1 MASLIDSAEYSA
13 NEIYEI
19 QQTDPVEGAGT
30 GASFGGIGVSNQPH
44 QQLANRTSFIKNR
57 QDTNIA
63 NIGVLQA
70 FTALFAGAM
79 GTNGYVTIPF
89 ADVNRG
95 QIEIILQWGFF
106 SFAGLSASGVEN
118 ELFTISLPVAF
129 SNASEWAVGH
139 YASNNVANRGALV
152 NSALMLE
159 PVTPLGKSTIS
170 FFSDWNGQGSVT
182 IAGGTKTGLTGFFWL
197 ALGF

>member
-19 QQTDPVEGAGT
+19 QQTDPVEGAGI

-44 QQLANRTSFIKNR
+44 QQLANRTAFIKNR

-70 FTALFAGAM
+70 FTALFSGSMGA
-79 GTNGYVTIPF
+79 NGYVMIPF
-89 ADVNRG
+89 ADASRG
-95 QIEIILQWGFF
+95 QIEIIVQWGFF
-106 SFAGLSASGVEN
+106 SFAGLSAGGVEN
-118 ELFTISLPVAF
+118 AMFTVSLPIAF
-129 SNASEWAVGH
+129 SNASEWAIAH
-139 YASNNVANRGALV
+139 YASNNAASHGALV

-159 PVTPLGKSTIS
+159 PVTPLGKSTIT
-170 FFSDWNGQGSVT
+170 FFSDWNGEGSVAL
-182 IAGGTKTGLTGFFWL
+182 AGGTKTGLTGFFWL